1 MNNVEKITV
10 FQKVVESKN
19 NSGRDFAKYSNKR
32 LSNNHR

>member
-19 NSGRDFAKYSNKR
+19 ITVEEILQNIVIKD
-32 LSNNHR
+32 